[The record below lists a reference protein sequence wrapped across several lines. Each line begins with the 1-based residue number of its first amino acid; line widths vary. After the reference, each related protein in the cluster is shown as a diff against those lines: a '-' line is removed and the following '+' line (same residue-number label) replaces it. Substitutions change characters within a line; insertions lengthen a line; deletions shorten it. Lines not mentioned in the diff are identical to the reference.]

1 MAQLRQQQM
10 KRSIP
15 NRRPCVN
22 TRTENFHFS
31 VSFDPNT
38 GHPVEFFITGRG
50 KVGQELDTE
59 LYELSVKAS
68 KLMQGEFEDD
78 LPRLREGDA
87 ASEGQDRPA
96 VS

>member
-1 MAQLRQQQM
+1 M
-10 KRSIP
+10 KRDIP

-31 VSFDPNT
+31 VSFDPHT

-50 KVGQELDTE
+50 KVGQQLDTE
-59 LYELSVKAS
+59 LYELCVKAS

-78 LPRLREGDA
+78 LPRMREGSGGRA
-87 ASEGQDRPA
+87 SQPATSEGQDRPA
-96 VS
+96 IS